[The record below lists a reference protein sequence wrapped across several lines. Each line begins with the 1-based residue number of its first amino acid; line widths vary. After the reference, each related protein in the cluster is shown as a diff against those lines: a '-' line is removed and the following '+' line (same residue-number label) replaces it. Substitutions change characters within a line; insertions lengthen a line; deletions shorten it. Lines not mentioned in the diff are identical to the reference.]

1 MLPNHLGTR
10 NSKLGTSY
18 TGAQILINLL
28 ERQGI
33 EIIPGMP
40 GGANLPMYDALYDS
54 SIRHVLARH
63 EQGAGFMAQG
73 MARVTG
79 NPAVCFGTSGP
90 GATNLITAIADA
102 RMDSIPLIAI
112 TGQVPRALIGTDA
125 FQEVDTCGLTL
136 PITKQNFLVRSAE
149 ELLDIIPAAF
159 RIASSGRPGPV
170 VVDVPKDVQT
180 ESVIVSQWPDPGQP
194 TRPPSIEETR
204 IDRMADMIRAAERP
218 LFYIGG
224 GIIAAE
230 ASTILRRLSERLSI
244 PVTATLMGL
253 GAMPTDHPLFL
264 GMLGMHAAR
273 HTNMA
278 LEDCDLLI
286 AAGVRFDDRA
296 TGKAA
301 QFCPDAQIIHIDIDA
316 GELGKIRQPHLC
328 MEADV
333 REVLDM
339 LDDRL
344 PDITRPVW
352 QARIA
357 ELRRQHPLVVE
368 GKDDPLQPYGLILQ
382 TARLLKKDAIITTD
396 VGQHQM
402 WAAQVCP
409 LRHPRQW
416 LTSGGLGTMGFGMP
430 AAIGAA
436 LANPTKP
443 VVCISGD
450 GSFLLNIQE
459 LATLAEENLNVKILV
474 MNNAHLGMVR
484 QQQELFYD
492 GRKCASKF
500 TRPPDLTAIS
510 RGFGVTAY
518 DLDHFEAPLDL
529 LKTVLNESGPCVI
542 NVPIAPEENVFPM
555 VPPGAANHE
564 MIG

>member
-136 PITKQNFLVRSAE
+136 PITKQNFLVHSAE
-149 ELLDIIPAAF
+149 ELVNIIPAAF

-194 TRPPSIEETR
+194 RRPPSIEETR

-352 QARIA
+352 QDRIA

-510 RGFGVTAY
+510 RGFGVPAY

-555 VPPGAANHE
+555 VPPGAANRE

>member
-136 PITKQNFLVRSAE
+136 PITKQNFLVHSAE

-170 VVDVPKDVQT
+170 LVDVPKDVQT

-194 TRPPSIEETR
+194 RRPPSIEETR

-459 LATLAEENLNVKILV
+459 LATLAEENLNVKILI

-510 RGFGVTAY
+510 RGFGVPAY

-555 VPPGAANHE
+555 VPPGAANRE